1 MKKDNDF
8 LDAAKSSLKVLEE
21 DISFLRDFDVSL
33 PSEILNFLE
42 RMNSRYASAIEKIVR
57 EDESGYSDL
66 EDILVS
72 VHETRLQQYQKA
84 AKTML
89 QITRKEL
96 KSAFWFRDQFSLSQR
111 IDDIEKRI
119 LEVDASQTSKEP
131 TEIEKTIDHYRDQ
144 INALGG
150 IQNSFQGERRH
161 SRLGISLKVLL
172 WSVPILIG
180 IWISGK
186 FDNSTIFAFILII
199 FLFAGLSYLFV
210 GSKRFEG
217 VISQNKVILVIL
229 LFILMG
235 VIFLWQFYTPISSYF
250 NINFEDVL
258 ADGSV
263 SFAIIA
269 IIANIAAVMAVFLV
283 VIPKTLAKRN
293 FVVVIPIMDK
303 NYTSDD
309 RIVLPYTL
317 ENKRSDVITE
327 IGVSIFAPGL
337 FVLSKGKN
345 MLYRSMGGKTT
356 KNGKLESFLYVPKET
371 VPGEYTVELNWSFY
385 VGSEKYTKTNEIKV
399 NIVS

>member
-1 MKKDNDF
+1 MKKDKDF
-8 LDAAKSSLKVLEE
+8 LDDAKSSIKVLEE

-33 PSEILNFLE
+33 PSEISNFLD

-57 EDESGYSDL
+57 EDQSGYSDL
-66 EDILVS
+66 EDILAS
-72 VHETRLQQYQKA
+72 VNETRLQQYQKA
-84 AKTML
+84 AKSML

-131 TEIEKTIDHYRDQ
+131 TKIEKSIDHYRDQ

-150 IQNSFQGERRH
+150 IQNSFQWERRH

-186 FDNSTIFAFILII
+186 FDNSTIFAFIVII

-217 VISQNKVILVIL
+217 VISQNKVILIIL
-229 LFILMG
+229 LFILIG
-235 VIFLWQFYTPISSYF
+235 VIFSWQFYTPISSYF
-250 NINFEDVL
+250 INNYGDESGL
-258 ADGSV
+258 ATLMGI
-263 SFAIIA
+263 FTITITTLIA
-269 IIANIAAVMAVFLV
+269 FFSIE
-283 VIPKTLAKRN
+283 IPKTLAKRN
-293 FVVVIPIMDK
+293 FVVVIPTIDK
-303 NYTSDD
+303 NYSSEDE
-309 RIVLPYTL
+309 IVISYSL
-317 ENKRSDVITE
+317 ENKRPDVITE
-327 IGVSIFAPGL
+327 IGASIFAPGL
-337 FVLSKGKN
+337 SVLSKGEN
-345 MLYRSMGGKTT
+345 ILYKSMGGKSTE
-356 KNGKLESFLYVPKET
+356 NGELKLLQVPKEA

-385 VGSEKYTKTNEIKV
+385 VGSTKNRKTNKIKV
-399 NIVS
+399 NVVS

>member
-1 MKKDNDF
+1 MKKDKDF
-8 LDAAKSSLKVLEE
+8 LDAAKSSIKVLEE

-33 PSEILNFLE
+33 PSEISNFLE

-66 EDILVS
+66 EDILAS
-72 VHETRLQQYQKA
+72 VNETRLQQYQKA
-84 AKTML
+84 AKSML

-131 TEIEKTIDHYRDQ
+131 TKIEKSIDHYRDQ

-150 IQNSFQGERRH
+150 IQNSFQWERRH

-186 FDNSTIFAFILII
+186 FDNSTIFAFIVII

-217 VISQNKVILVIL
+217 VISQNKVILTIL

-258 ADGSV
+258 VGV
-263 SFAIIA
+263 FVGIGTIA
-269 IIANIAAVMAVFLV
+269 GAMVIFLKD
-283 VIPKTLAKRN
+283 IPKTLAKRN
-293 FVVVIPIMDK
+293 FVVVIPTMAK
-303 NYTSDD
+303 NYSSDD

-345 MLYRSMGGKTT
+345 MLYKSMGGKST
-356 KNGKLESFLYVPKET
+356 KNGKLERFLYVPKET

-385 VGSEKYTKTNEIKV
+385 VGPEKYTKTNEIKV